1 MYGVH
6 VALHRNWSAVVHALA
21 LVGAVAVVATAAAQ
35 RAFRVYPSF
44 EGDVAEAPLPP
55 DYTVPGE
62 LVVGHLMFPDGRF
75 GGFGN
80 QWKHGGTGWTDD
92 YPKGDRALI
101 QMLQR
106 FTRTHM
112 RSVEQPVDLEEGDD
126 AYYWP
131 FLVAGL
137 AGSMELTDEQAASLR
152 EHLLRGGFLFCDSF
166 FGEGNY
172 ATFTESMK
180 LVFPDRPI
188 IDLTD
193 EHPIFHSVF
202 DLPEMTK
209 VAIPHVSEAFGYG
222 RMRGGPPRWQGIED
236 ADGRL
241 MVLIAYNNDVQD
253 AWQWA
258 DDPRYPSELV
268 NLALRLGVNVAMY
281 AMTH

>member
-6 VALHRNWSAVVHALA
+6 VTTTQRSSSTIVGAMV
-21 LVGAVAVVATAAAQ
+21 LVGVIGFAGAAAAQ
-35 RAFRVYPSF
+35 REFRVYPSF

-55 DYTVPGE
+55 DYQVPGE

-75 GGFGN
+75 GSGG
-80 QWKHGGTGWTDD
+80 QWRYGGTGWTDD
-92 YPKGDRALI
+92 YPKGDRALV
-101 QMLQR
+101 QMLRR
-106 FTRTHM
+106 FTRTDV
-112 RSVEQPVDLEEGDD
+112 RAVEQPVNLEDGDD
-126 AYYWP
+126 AHYWP
-131 FLVAGL
+131 FLIAGL
-137 AGSMELTDEQAASLR
+137 AGSMELTDEQAAKLR
-152 EHLLRGGFLFCDSF
+152 EHLLRGGFIFCDSF

-172 ATFTESMK
+172 ATFQES
-180 LVFPDRPI
+180 LSRVFPDRPI

-193 EHPIFHSVF
+193 DHPIFHSVF

-209 VAIPHVSEAFGYG
+209 VAIPHVSEAFGGG
-222 RMRGGPPRWQGIED
+222 RMRRGPPRWQGVED
-236 ADGRL
+236 EDGRL

-258 DDPRYPSELV
+258 DDPRYPGELV

>member
-6 VALHRNWSAVVHALA
+6 VATIFRSVSAIAL
-21 LVGAVAVVATAAAQ
+21 LGAVAITSTAGAQ
-35 RAFRVYPSF
+35 RAFREYPSF
-44 EGDVAEAPLPP
+44 EGGVAEAPLPP
-55 DYTVPGE
+55 DYLVPGE

-75 GGFGN
+75 GFGN

-112 RSVEQPVDLEEGDD
+112 RSVEQPVDLEDGDD
-126 AYYWP
+126 AFYWP
-131 FLVAGL
+131 FLIAGL
-137 AGSMELTDEQAASLR
+137 AGSMELTDEQAAQLR

-166 FGEGNY
+166 FGDGNY
-172 ATFTESMK
+172 QTFVDSMK
-180 LVFPDRPI
+180 RVFPDRPI
-188 IDLTD
+188 FDVSD
-193 EHPIFHSVF
+193 DHPIFHIIY

-222 RMRGGPPRWQGIED
+222 RMRRGPPRWQGIED
-236 ADGRL
+236 EEGRL

-258 DDPRYPSELV
+258 DDPRYPHELI

-281 AMTH
+281 SMTH

>member
-6 VALHRNWSAVVHALA
+6 GAYHLSSSTVVHALA
-21 LVGAVAVVATAAAQ
+21 VVGAVAVVATAAAQ

-55 DYTVPGE
+55 DYKVPGE

-75 GGFGN
+75 GFGN

-126 AYYWP
+126 AFYWP

-137 AGSMELTDEQAASLR
+137 AGSMELTNEQAVTLR

-172 ATFTESMK
+172 QTFVESMK
-180 LVFPDRPI
+180 RVFPDRPI

-209 VAIPHVSEAFGYG
+209 VAIPHVSE
-222 RMRGGPPRWQGIED
+222 
-236 ADGRL
+236 
-241 MVLIAYNNDVQD
+241 
-253 AWQWA
+253 
-258 DDPRYPSELV
+258 
-268 NLALRLGVNVAMY
+268 
-281 AMTH
+281 